1 MDVKTALIEYGLDD
15 KEVAV
20 YLFLLQNCTNS
31 AHSIAQ
37 GTGILRQTTYDT
49 LAKLENL
56 GLITEIIKND
66 KKYFIAE
73 DPDSFIGILRDKEAL
88 VNNVMG
94 ELKNLKDSSLGKTF
108 TRQFNGI
115 KGIKIMYSD
124 FLKSQASIKTIQ
136 PEIPEKF
143 LKEYF
148 VENFSIKRIEQRVP
162 IKILKAE
169 IATEFQKSIDTDK
182 KKFREVR
189 LSSDLDGINSHI
201 VLYNNKVAFLD
212 YRDEASG
219 VLIENDLFFK
229 SMEVLFEVLWKKSK
243 IF

>member
-20 YLFLLQNCTNS
+20 YLFLLQNGTNS

-66 KKYFIAE
+66 
-73 DPDSFIGILRDKEAL
+73 
-88 VNNVMG
+88 MG